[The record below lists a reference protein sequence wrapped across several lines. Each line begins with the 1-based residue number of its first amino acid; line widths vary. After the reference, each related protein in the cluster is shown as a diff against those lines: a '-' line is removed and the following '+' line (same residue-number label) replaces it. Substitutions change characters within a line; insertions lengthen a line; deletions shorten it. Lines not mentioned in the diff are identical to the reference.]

1 MATTRQ
7 DRQEARLLSG
17 ALRDLA
23 DRTRFPLVFGGFVE
37 NGAVRVSAIHGSRT
51 RNLEGLVVQSGR
63 GLGGQA
69 MTQLNPRM
77 TPDYGSSRAITH
89 DYDPHVLGEG
99 IGALL
104 AVPVVVAGRS
114 RGMLYAGT
122 WARSGVGD
130 VSAAPAMRV
139 AQDFASELRIR
150 DEVERR
156 VAALAPPRASVE
168 DTAHRERLRESVAEL
183 RSIAAQVDD
192 PALRERL
199 AELGRRLAG
208 PPAAATAGGVR
219 LAPRELDVLAW
230 AALGST
236 NAEIAQ
242 ALALKEGTVKSYLQS
257 AMAKLEASTRHA
269 AVARARS
276 LGILP

>member
-1 MATTRQ
+1 MSA
-7 DRQEARLLSG
+7 

-23 DRTRFPLVFGGFVE
+23 ERTRFPLVFGGFVDD
-37 NGAVRVSAIHGSRT
+37 GAVRVSVIHGSRT
-51 RNLEGLVVQSGR
+51 RSLQGLVVQSGR

-69 MTQLNPRM
+69 MTQLGPRM

-89 DYDPHVLGEG
+89 DYDSHVLGEG

-122 WARSGVGD
+122 WARSGIGD

-139 AQDFASELRIR
+139 ARDFASELRIR

-156 VAALAPPRASVE
+156 VAALAPPTPPAE
-168 DTAHRERLRESVAEL
+168 HAAQRERLRESVAEL
-183 RSIAAQVDD
+183 RSIAAQIED
-192 PALRERL
+192 PVLRERL
-199 AELGRRLAG
+199 AALGRRLAG
-208 PPAAATAGGVR
+208 PAPAASGHGAR

-257 AMAKLEASTRHA
+257 AMSKLDASTRHA
-269 AVARARS
+269 AVAKARS